1 VPSAALCALRA
12 AGAADASSSALAAA
26 AAADEVSAVPCS
38 SMPISFGL
46 QCLLTAHKVVLWLAA
61 CHLRARMGWAVELG

>member
-1 VPSAALCALRA
+1 MRP
-12 AGAADASSSALAAA
+12 AGAAAASSLALAVA
-26 AAADEVSAVPCS
+26 AAADEVSVIPCS

-46 QCLLTAHKVVLWLAA
+46 ECLLTAHKVVLWLAA